1 MAATLKFNQNGKFR
15 ILLMGDPHEYYTPS
29 RGVDKRTKDFLV
41 LENMAID
48 ELQPD
53 LVVYMGDNTH
63 ADTPQA
69 LRASVE
75 RITRPITGRNLP
87 LGIVFGN
94 HDFEAK
100 VSDPWEYINA
110 YRAYENSLFPA
121 KDDAL
126 SGRYDYHAVIRSSD
140 GSRDAFN
147 LWFMYSGNRAPK
159 ESCSKYDYV
168 RPEQI
173 AWYEKTAARLKADNG
188 GTPVPAILFQHIPV
202 PEEYELF
209 DEVPAWRLPF
219 DALRGQDER
228 DNKCYKL
235 KKGVAGFAGEAPCAP
250 SVNSGQFDS
259 WLRTG
264 DVKAAFFGHDH
275 MNDFAGDVRGITLG
289 QCKLSGFHPYG
300 DGTRQGVRVID
311 LDESAPDRF
320 VTYMRYYRELVGDR
334 CQSITGPERLMHD
347 RTSMTLEFCLKAFGT
362 AAAAAA
368 LGAAG
373 AAVSHKIKKLKQ

>member
-1 MAATLKFNQNGKFR
+1 MPATLQFNKNGKFR
-15 ILLMGDPHEYYTPS
+15 IMLMGDPHERFDPAK
-29 RGVDKRTKDFLV
+29 GLDKRTKDFLV
-41 LENMAID
+41 LENMALD

-53 LVVYMGDNTH
+53 LAVYMGDNTH
-63 ADTPQA
+63 ADTVEG

-75 RITRPITGRNLP
+75 RITRPITSRNIP
-87 LGIVFGN
+87 LGIIFGN

-110 YRAYENSLFPA
+110 YRAYENTLFPA
-121 KDDAL
+121 EDDAL
-126 SGRYDYHAVIRSSD
+126 SERYDYHAVIKSSD

-147 LWFMYSGNRAPK
+147 LWFMYSGNRASD
-159 ESCSKYDYV
+159 EYASKYDFV

-173 AWYEKTAARLKADNG
+173 AWYEKEAAALKEKNG
-188 GTPVPAILFQHIPV
+188 GAVPAILFQHIPV

-219 DALRGQDER
+219 DAIHGQDER
-228 DNKCYKL
+228 SNKYYKL
-235 KKGVAGFAGEAPCAP
+235 KKGVSGFAGEAPCAP

-259 WLRTG
+259 WLKTG

-275 MNDFAGDVRGITLG
+275 MNDFVGEVRGITLG
-289 QCKLSGFHPYG
+289 QCKLAGFHPYG

-311 LDESAPDRF
+311 IDESAPERF
-320 VTYMRYYRELVGDR
+320 ITYMAYYRDLVGDR

-347 RTSMTLEFCLKAFGT
+347 RTGMTVEAVLKTAG
-362 AAAAAA
+362 AAACAVAV
-368 LGAAG
+368 GAAG
-373 AAVSHKIKKLKQ
+373 YCALKHLKTKK